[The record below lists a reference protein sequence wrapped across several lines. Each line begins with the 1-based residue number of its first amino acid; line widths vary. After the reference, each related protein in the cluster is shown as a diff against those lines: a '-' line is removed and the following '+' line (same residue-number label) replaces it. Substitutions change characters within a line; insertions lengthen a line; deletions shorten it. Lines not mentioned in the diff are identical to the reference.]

1 MTTLKNGKVTIIMND
16 YPSIAAVDLGSNS
29 FHLVVAREVDGSL
42 QILHKEKQRVYLADG
57 LDDKNHLSQEAI
69 ERALAIL
76 KQFATTLQDFP
87 LENVKVASTYPL
99 RRAKNIPSFL
109 TQASKVFHYPI

>member
-1 MTTLKNGKVTIIMND
+1 MND

-69 ERALAIL
+69 E
-76 KQFATTLQDFP
+76 
-87 LENVKVASTYPL
+87 
-99 RRAKNIPSFL
+99 
-109 TQASKVFHYPI
+109 

>member
-1 MTTLKNGKVTIIMND
+1 MND

-69 ERALAIL
+69 ERAG
-76 KQFATTLQDFP
+76 
-87 LENVKVASTYPL
+87 NS
-99 RRAKNIPSFL
+99 
-109 TQASKVFHYPI
+109 

>member
-1 MTTLKNGKVTIIMND
+1 MND

-57 LDDKNHLSQEAI
+57 LDDKNQLSQAAI
-69 ERALAIL
+69 DRALAIL

-87 LENVKVASTYPL
+87 ASNVKIAATYTRCSSLHSP
-99 RRAKNIPSFL
+99 
-109 TQASKVFHYPI
+109 